1 MQNCG
6 ETFIVCTKKMQK
18 MAKNCTKKM
27 QNSHKTAQKECNY
40 DINGLSD
47 DIFIAGRFETC
58 PYMLQPL

>member
-27 QNSHKTAQKECNY
+27 QISRKTAQKECNY
-40 DINGLSD
+40 AFLNGYD
-47 DIFIAGRFETC
+47 GGI
-58 PYMLQPL
+58 